1 MELNALLVVA
11 SPMERLKVAQ
21 IFSHF
26 PSVNLQKECTSAV
39 EACEYLKY
47 NKVDFIALQPDLPD
61 NDGFEFISQ
70 LNSRIDILLISKN
83 PSDALRA
90 YELGLLDCLPLDFSA
105 KRLQISLD
113 RIAKKNRQKPNS
125 LVTDG
130 NSLVVRCN
138 LKNEKVTIDTILW
151 IEAMGDYVRIVTHKK
166 KLVILSSM
174 KEFLRRLPSKQ
185 FIRTHKSF
193 IINLDKVQ
201 YFKSTSVEI
210 DGQSIPL
217 SRSRKKEF
225 EKTFLLH
232 Q

>member
-1 MELNALLVVA
+1 M
-11 SPMERLKVAQ
+11 
-21 IFSHF
+21 
-26 PSVNLQKECTSAV
+26 
-39 EACEYLKY
+39 
-47 NKVDFIALQPDLPD
+47 
-61 NDGFEFISQ
+61 
-70 LNSRIDILLISKN
+70 
-83 PSDALRA
+83 
-90 YELGLLDCLPLDFSA
+90 
-105 KRLQISLD
+105 
-113 RIAKKNRQKPNS
+113 
-125 LVTDG
+125 TDG

-193 IINLDKVQ
+193 IVNLDKVQ